1 MCGYLGSVTFQPIDT
16 NKFEHCN
23 NNIECRGPD
32 EKILINN
39 KIYKDNLHHNFAFN
53 RLSIIDL
60 SSKASQPMFSSQFES
75 MIMFNGEIFN
85 HREIRK
91 YLENKEINFLSS
103 HSDTEVLLLGLSKF
117 GPKFLDMINGQFSI
131 FFYDIKNSTYYLIRD
146 RAGQKPLYYSIDSS
160 GIYFGSNL
168 TSVKNL
174 SDKKDINDEEIL
186 NYINLGTSIT
196 PNTYFKNIQSVAPG
210 EFIQIK
216 VLNDSFEEKK
226 IQYWN
231 LENYLDER
239 KFDEYEFLD
248 IFKDS
253 VKIRL
258 ESDVPV
264 SNFLSGG
271 LDSTAV
277 IKAAADGNENINT
290 FSMITNS
297 KKFNESKYINL
308 VVEKYNTNHT
318 YHVIDSDIDFE
329 EIKNL
334 IKSFDDII
342 YDPSIIPTYMLS
354 KKIAEEYKV
363 ALSGDGGDEL
373 LSGYSH
379 YKSFHSNTKVPD
391 FFTNSLFKN
400 YPSHLGS
407 GNNVL
412 KYSNNWKPAFS
423 SYYEDK
429 KFLQLLN
436 IEIKNDFSNYF
447 LKDKNKNW
455 KSLMSTDHKFF
466 LNELMLKKID
476 RSSMLN
482 SLEVRSPFL
491 DHRLFQFIASHNY
504 PSPKKGF
511 ENKKV
516 IKNFLSN
523 DFDSDFLNRKK
534 MGFSIDIKQIVNQNK
549 EEIFEQIMDSYL
561 TNLVDFSS
569 LNKILQINTRV
580 NSLRLWKLF
589 TISLYLK
596 ENSS

>member
-1 MCGYLGSVTFQPIDT
+1 M
-16 NKFEHCN
+16 
-23 NNIECRGPD
+23 
-32 EKILINN
+32 
-39 KIYKDNLHHNFAFN
+39 IYIH
-53 RLSIIDL
+53 
-60 SSKASQPMFSSQFES
+60 FES
-75 MIMFNGEIFN
+75 IIMFNGEIFN

-91 YLENKEINFLSS
+91 YLENKEIEFQTS

-117 GPKFLDMINGQFSI
+117 GPKFLDMVNGQFSI
-131 FFYDIKNSTYYLIRD
+131 FFYDIKNSIYYLIRD
-146 RAGQKPLYYSIDSS
+146 RAGQKPLYYSINSD

-174 SDKKDINDEEIL
+174 SNTKDINDEEIL

-210 EFIQIK
+210 EFIEIK
-216 VLNDSFEEKK
+216 ILNDSFEEKK
-226 IQYWN
+226 IKYWN
-231 LENYLDER
+231 LENYLDDR
-239 KFDEYEFLD
+239 KFDENEFLD

-277 IKAAADGNENINT
+277 VKAAADVNENINT

-297 KKFNESKYINL
+297 KKFNESEYINL

-318 YHVIDSDIDFE
+318 FHVIDNDINFE

-334 IKSFDDII
+334 IKGFDDII

-379 YKSFHSNTKVPD
+379 YKSFHTNTKVPEN
-391 FFTNSLFKN
+391 FTNFLFKN
-400 YPSHLGS
+400 YPPQLGS

-412 KYSNNWKPAFS
+412 KYSENWKSAFS

-429 KFLQLLN
+429 KFLQFLN
-436 IEIKNDFSNYF
+436 IEIENNFSDYF
-447 LKDKNKNW
+447 LKNKNEDW

-504 PSPKKGF
+504 PVPKKGF

-523 DFDSDFLNRKK
+523 DFDSDFLNRRK
-534 MGFSIDIKQIVNQNK
+534 MGFSIDIKQIVNLNK
-549 EEIFEQIMDSYL
+549 EEIFEHIMDSYL
-561 TNLVDFSS
+561 NNIVDFSN
-569 LNKILQINTRV
+569 LNKILQVNTRV